1 MVSKKHRPGRGMR
14 HEPSQKRSSNKVDE
28 ILKAAEELLVELPIE
43 EITTT
48 IIAER
53 AGVTR
58 TSMYHFF
65 PSKLDVFDALTE
77 RYHTTLR
84 QKLLSF
90 FDPRTNEEYHHAW
103 AGVSGVYKDF
113 FEKTPSAAILILGR
127 KGAKQAIFGNDES
140 EERLAEDIGNLMA
153 RHTNFTEIA
162 KGNPPEP
169 DFFQFVLRIMT
180 SLFSAGVRKDGRISE
195 RTEEEARRAT
205 IAYIDA
211 RVNSDSN

>member
-1 MVSKKHRPGRGMR
+1 MR
-14 HEPSQKRSSNKVDE
+14 NEPSQKRSSNKVDE

-77 RYHTTLR
+77 KYHATLR
-84 QKLLSF
+84 QKLLNF
-90 FDPRTNEEYHHAW
+90 FDPRTNEEYHQAW
-103 AGVSGVYKDF
+103 AGVAGVYKDF
-113 FEKTPSAAILILGR
+113 FEKTPSAAILLLGR

-140 EERLAEDIGNLMA
+140 EERLAEDISNLMA

-162 KGNPPEP
+162 KRNPPEP

-211 RVNSDSN
+211 RVNSDSS